1 MSAPAATHRPDAAHN
16 AVAAPAAHDA
26 APGEL
31 LVHDPYDDRVIG
43 AVPRSTPEDLD
54 RLLARARSGFAA
66 ARELTRYD
74 RHGILERT
82 ASLLRARA
90 DEAAALIVREAGK
103 TIRQARKEV
112 RRAVT
117 TLSLSAEAA
126 RSNAGEVIPFD
137 AFEGSGNRRGWFTRE
152 PLGIVVAITPYNDAL
167 NLVAHKLGPAVAAGN
182 SVILKPSPLTPLT
195 ARFLVGLLIEAGMPP
210 EIVTVVHGDR
220 ELAQALVSAREVR
233 LVSFTGGFTT
243 GEAIARGAGL
253 KRLAMELGGNAPVIV
268 FADADIPAAVEACVS
283 GAFWAAGQNC
293 VGAQRI
299 LVQREVHEEFRAA
312 FVARTRALIA
322 GDPSDEVTDVGPMI
336 SRAAAERAE
345 RLVDDA
351 VAAGAA
357 VLTGHRRDGSVYWP
371 TVVEGVPFSCALWCD
386 EAFAPIAV
394 LSAFDTEDEA
404 VAQADEI
411 EYALHAGVF
420 TSDLSRALR
429 VSERIEAGGVMINDS
444 SDYRVDSMP
453 FGGAKYGS
461 MGREGVRFAFEEMT
475 QPKVVCIST

>member
-1 MSAPAATHRPDAAHN
+1 MSTASAETRHSDVSRD
-16 AVAAPAAHDA
+16 
-26 APGEL
+26 EL
-31 LVHDPYDDRVIG
+31 LVHDAYDGQVIG
-43 AVPRSTPEDLD
+43 AVPRSTPADLD
-54 RLLARARSGFAA
+54 SILARATAGFAI
-66 ARELTRYD
+66 ARGLTRFE
-74 RHGILERT
+74 RHGILDR
-82 ASLLRARA
+82 AAALLRSRS
-90 DEAAALIVREAGK
+90 DEAAGLIVREAGK

-137 AFEGSGNRRGWFTRE
+137 AFEGSADRRGWFTRE
-152 PLGIVVAITPYNDAL
+152 PLGLVVAITPYNDAL
-167 NLVAHKLGPAVAAGN
+167 NLVAHKLGPALAAGDA
-182 SVILKPSPLTPLT
+182 VILKPSPFTPIT

-210 EIVTVVHGDR
+210 EVVTVVHGDR
-220 ELAQALVSAREVR
+220 ELAQALIAARDVR
-233 LVSFTGGFTT
+233 LVSFTGGFAT

-268 FADADIPAAVEACVS
+268 FSDADIPAAVEACVS

-312 FVARTRALIA
+312 FVARTQELIA
-322 GDPSDEVTDVGPMI
+322 GDPSDERTDVGPMI
-336 SRAAAERAE
+336 SHAAAERAE

-351 VAAGAA
+351 VAVGAR
-357 VLTGHRRDGSVYWP
+357 VLAGHRREGSVYWP
-371 TVVEGVPFSCALWCD
+371 TVVEDVPFSCALWCD

-394 LSAFDTEDEA
+394 LSPFDSEDEA

-475 QPKVVCIST
+475 QPKVVCLTI